1 MRETAL
7 LDLTKV
13 NVHGLHLR
21 VELYV
26 LDVHNLQF
34 LTEAHHS
41 DVAILQIN
49 HLISIF
55 DDRTGI
61 RTEIKLSV
69 LTDTHYQWTLLAGS
83 NNLVRVTLVKN
94 CDGISANH
102 LTERNLNGSQQIKIL
117 LHLNVFDELNEH
129 LCISLALELHTLGNQ
144 VLLDVGIVLDNTIMN
159 HGKILAGRIMRMSI
173 HSRRL
178 TVSSPTSMSDTHMSR
193 NILVSAERFKI
204 CHLTLCLI
212 YVQRAIIANKGYT
225 RRVIPAVFQTLQPLD
240 ESWISVSL
248 T

>member
-1 MRETAL
+1 MVSNGAEHYAHLCLRLAGCIVAICHHTGFHGATYHTTTHTVAQALRLFEDFLQHEVRETAL
-7 LDLTKV
+7 LYLAEVDI
-13 NVHGLHLR
+13 HGLHLR

-26 LDVHNLQF
+26 LDVYYLQF
-34 LTEAHHS
+34 LTETHHS

-69 LTDTHYQWTLLAGS
+69 LTDTYHQWTLLAGS

-102 LTERNLNGSQQIKIL
+102 LTERYLNGSQQIKIL

-173 HSRRL
+173 HS
-178 TVSSPTSMSDTHMSR
+178 
-193 NILVSAERFKI
+193 
-204 CHLTLCLI
+204 
-212 YVQRAIIANKGYT
+212 
-225 RRVIPAVFQTLQPLD
+225 
-240 ESWISVSL
+240 
-248 T
+248 